1 MRGAADLIVE
11 NVSNLG
17 QLLHQ
22 VDLGMEPTRCIHD
35 QVVRVEF
42 HRPLRGSV
50 GYRGRVGV
58 RFPRDDL
65 DAEPLAP
72 DGQLLDRGRSK
83 SVGRRQDDRFSC

>member
-1 MRGAADLIVE
+1 MRSAADLVVE

-17 QLLHQ
+17 ELLHQ

-35 QVVRVEF
+35 QVIRVVLD
-42 HRPLRGSV
+42 RPLRGSV

-65 DAEPLAP
+65 DAESLAP
-72 DGQLLDRGRSK
+72 DGQLLDRGCSK
-83 SVGRRQDDRFSC
+83 GVGRCQDDRFS